1 MYIIVHDH
9 ATTLIVLVRVNF
21 FPNSIVSHGKVWQVP
36 VNPSE
41 MLKLEKKK
49 EGSLSSSTKV
59 KEKVIQPIPWTQKNF
74 LVKI

>member
-1 MYIIVHDH
+1 MYVIVHDH
-9 ATTLIVLVRVNF
+9 ATTLIVLVKVNL
-21 FPNSIVSHGKVWQVP
+21 FPNSIASHEKSDKVP

-59 KEKVIQPIPWTQKNF
+59 KEKVIQPILLN
-74 LVKI
+74 